1 MGTIYL
7 QYPDGQRTQR
17 TEEELRTL
25 WGSELIPRQTIYW
38 KKGMTDWQPVST
50 WLGERESVANED
62 HPYNFIVEPTRL
74 TKILQSFLWLN
85 ALMGLLAVILDTW
98 SLVQLQFQRTTFEQI
113 MNDPVR
119 STVGSVQWL
128 VGFFI
133 FIAFLKW
140 TFYAYKNIQ
149 GFGAENLHYSPNWA
163 VGYYFIPFVCWVRPV
178 QVMSEIWRAS
188 ENPRDWSQ
196 RKGSSLVAAWW
207 TLFLLYMVSF
217 EISQLVIDPSTLTQ
231 FPWTLG
237 FSILSNL
244 LSIPFSTVLY
254 RLVTKIYVHQKN
266 LVDGSCSTTLSP

>member
-1 MGTIYL
+1 
-7 QYPDGQRTQR
+7 
-17 TEEELRTL
+17 
-25 WGSELIPRQTIYW
+25 
-38 KKGMTDWQPVST
+38 
-50 WLGERESVANED
+50 
-62 HPYNFIVEPTRL
+62 
-74 TKILQSFLWLN
+74 
-85 ALMGLLAVILDTW
+85 
-98 SLVQLQFQRTTFEQI
+98 
-113 MNDPVR
+113 
-119 STVGSVQWL
+119 
-128 VGFFI
+128 
-133 FIAFLKW
+133 
-140 TFYAYKNIQ
+140 
-149 GFGAENLHYSPNWA
+149 
-163 VGYYFIPFVCWVRPV
+163 
-178 QVMSEIWRAS
+178 MSEIWRAS